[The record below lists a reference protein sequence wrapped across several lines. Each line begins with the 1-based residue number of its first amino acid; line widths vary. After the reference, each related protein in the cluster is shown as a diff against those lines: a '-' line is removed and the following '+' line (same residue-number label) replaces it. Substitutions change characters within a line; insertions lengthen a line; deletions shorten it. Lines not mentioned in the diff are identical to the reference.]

1 MNAGAEFNL
10 LLNGVFLILVLSWA
24 LAALLRARLSP
35 DGSNPM
41 VENLAARIGA
51 WWAIAALLALAMLG
65 GRGGVVILF
74 GIISFAALREFLS
87 LTAKSYADHWAL
99 MAAFFFILPL
109 QYVMVYM
116 DWYRIYSVFIPVYAF
131 LYLPVLSV
139 VRGGSDHFLKR
150 VSESQWALMICV
162 YAASHVPALLS
173 LDIPGFE
180 GKHILLIAFLVI
192 LVQITDVLQYVWS
205 QLWGRT
211 PVATTL
217 SASKT
222 WEGMAGAIASGAV
235 LGAGMW
241 WMTPFSPIITALL
254 GMIIT
259 ATGLFGSL
267 VMSAI
272 KSDKGVR
279 DWGQLVAG
287 QGGFIDRLDGVV
299 FAAPVFFHLV
309 RYFWATI

>member
-1 MNAGAEFNL
+1 MTTSAFSL
-10 LLNGVFLILVLSWA
+10 LLYGVFLILVLAWA
-24 LAALLRARLSP
+24 GAALLRAVFSR
-35 DGSNPM
+35 DGSNAM
-41 VENLAARIGA
+41 VENLAARVGA

-65 GRGGVVILF
+65 GAGGVVVLF
-74 GIISFAALREFLS
+74 AIISFAALREFLT
-87 LTAKSYADHWAL
+87 LTAKSSADHWAL
-99 MAAFFFILPL
+99 MAAFFVILPL
-109 QYVMVYM
+109 QYFLVYM

-139 VRGGSDHFLKR
+139 LRGAPDRFLHR

-162 YAASHVPALLS
+162 YAASHVPALVA
-173 LDIPGFE
+173 LDLAGFQ
-180 GKHILLIAFLVI
+180 GKGILLIAFLVI
-192 LVQITDVLQYVWS
+192 IVQMTDVLQYVWS
-205 QLWGRT
+205 QLWGRH
-211 PVATTL
+211 PIAPAL

-222 WEGMAGAIASGAV
+222 WQGFAGAVASGAL

-241 WMTPFSPIITALL
+241 WLTPFSPWISAVL

-259 ATGLFGSL
+259 ATGLLGSL

-272 KSDKGVR
+272 KRDKGVR

>member
-1 MNAGAEFNL
+1 MIDTEFGL
-10 LLNGVFLILVLSWA
+10 LLYGVLLILVVAWA
-24 LAALLRARLSP
+24 GSALLRMRFSS
-35 DGSNPM
+35 DGKNAM
-41 VENLAARIGA
+41 VENLAARVGA

-65 GRGGVVILF
+65 GAGGVVILF
-74 GIISFAALREFLS
+74 GIISFAALREFLT
-87 LTAKSYADHWAL
+87 LTAKSRADHWAL
-99 MAAFFFILPL
+99 IAAFFVILPV
-109 QYVMVYM
+109 QYILVYM

-139 VRGGSDHFLKR
+139 LRGEPNNFLHR

-173 LDIPGFE
+173 LDLAGFE
-180 GKHILLIAFLVI
+180 GKGILLIAFLVI
-192 LVQITDVLQYVWS
+192 IVQITDVLQYVWS
-205 QLWGRT
+205 QLWGRH
-211 PVATTL
+211 PIAPAL

-222 WEGMAGAIASGAV
+222 WEGLAGAVASGAV
-235 LGAGMW
+235 LGAGLW
-241 WMTPFSPIITALL
+241 WLTPFSPLICAVL
-254 GMIIT
+254 GAIIT
-259 ATGLFGSL
+259 ATGLLGAL

-272 KSDKGVR
+272 KRDKGVR

>member
-1 MNAGAEFNL
+1 MIGAEFSW
-10 LLNGVFLILVLSWA
+10 LLNGVFLLLILAWA
-24 LAALLRARLSP
+24 GAALLRAWLSP
-35 DGSNPM
+35 EGQNVL

-65 GRGGVVILF
+65 GRGGVVVLF
-74 GIISFAALREFLS
+74 AVISFAALREFLT
-87 LTAKSYADHWAL
+87 LTQKSRADHWAL
-99 MAAFFFILPL
+99 IAAFFVILPV
-109 QYVMVYM
+109 QYLLIYM

-139 VRGGSDHFLKR
+139 IRGAPERFLAR
-150 VSESQWALMICV
+150 VGENQWGLMICV

-173 LDIPGFE
+173 LHIEGFE
-180 GKHILLIAFLVI
+180 SKGVLLIAFLVI
-192 LVQITDVLQYVWS
+192 IVQLTDTLQYAWS
-205 QLWGRT
+205 QLWGRH
-211 PVATTL
+211 PIAPAL

-222 WEGMAGAIASGAV
+222 WEGFAGAVASGAA
-235 LGAGMW
+235 LGAGLW
-241 WMTPFSPIITALL
+241 WLTPFPPATAALL
-254 GMIIT
+254 GAVIT
-259 ATGLFGSL
+259 ATGLFGAL

-272 KSDKGVR
+272 KRDKGVR

-309 RYFWATI
+309 RFFWASI